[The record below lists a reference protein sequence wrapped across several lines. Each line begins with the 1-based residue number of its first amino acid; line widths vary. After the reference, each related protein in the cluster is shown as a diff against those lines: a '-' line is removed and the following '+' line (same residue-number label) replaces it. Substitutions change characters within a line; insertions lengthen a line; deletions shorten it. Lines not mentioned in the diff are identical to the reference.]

1 MQKLFQYI
9 LMTVAMV
16 AMASCSQDEVLTPS
30 AEVQDIRIVV
40 SDFPAFDDAQTRA
53 IGTFDSGKTAWVP
66 NDVIY
71 IVAANAGLDSQILT
85 LTYGAD
91 AQWTA
96 DETAIHYLSAS
107 DTHIRAIY
115 APNCEKEGTEI
126 MAKDNLPFGTGEF
139 FEQHCN
145 IVDGTLTVDFTNYER
160 PYSRLRIVTEPNE
173 QIAVTATMF
182 DPAGYYDSGTYD
194 YTLTADENGNA
205 YLYGSFAV
213 NGTVTVKNGDEELKN
228 YTFSA
233 ATVDAESYV
242 LDAVVDSPDAE
253 YVASTDSESAGTF
266 LVYNAKGLQL
276 VNDWMNS
283 ETNDGAGILH
293 IEDAAALTLLVRRN
307 EQNITL
313 KADIDMPAVSEGKSN
328 WTYIGI
334 WDAPYAGTFDGGR
347 YTITGLTID
356 ASADDYPQSYQ
367 QAGLFGILE
376 GVVQNVNFADVT
388 VQGAYDIGVVA
399 GHNYGIIKGCNLTG
413 CAVSGAMYIGGVVGT
428 NTDGGTISRCMVDAT
443 SAVTD
448 NGGHSGAY
456 VGGIVGNNNG
466 NVLACICYAD
476 VALTSVGDY
485 QSLGGIV
492 GNHGDGAVV
501 ACGFAGIL
509 SYLPESTDLDCGG
522 VIGTKGWD
530 GALYGSWTLGGYPLV
545 SEDFS
550 STTPVG
556 CFAYESL
563 ASTSADDV
571 TVMNAAI
578 DVYNGG
584 KVSTDVDYAAKW
596 NSNIFDLIV
605 ER

>member
-53 IGTFDSGKTAWVP
+53 IGTFDSGKTTWEAD
-66 NDVIY
+66 DVIY
-71 IVAANAGLDSQILT
+71 IVAANAGVDSQILT

-96 DETAIHYLSAS
+96 DGTAIHYLSAS

-126 MAKDNLPFGTGEF
+126 KAKDNLPFGTGEF
-139 FEQHCN
+139 LEKECSV
-145 IVDGTLTVDFTNYER
+145 VDGTLTVDFINYER

-293 IEDAAALTLLVRRN
+293 IEDAAALTSLVRRN

-328 WTYIGI
+328 WTYIGT
-334 WDAPYAGTFDGGR
+334 WDAPYVGTFDGGR

-356 ASADDYPQSYQ
+356 ASDTDYPQSYQ
-367 QAGLFGILE
+367 QAGLFGILK

-413 CAVSGAMYIGGVVGT
+413 CAVSGTMYIGGVVGT

-448 NGGHSGAY
+448 NGEDSGAY
-456 VGGIVGNNNG
+456 VGGIVGHNNG
-466 NVLACICYAD
+466 NILACLCYAD
-476 VALTSVGDY
+476 VALTSVGGY

-509 SYLPESTDLDCGG
+509 SYLPESTNLDCGG
-522 VIGTKGWD
+522 VIGTKGQD
-530 GALYGSWTLGGYPLV
+530 GSLYGSWTLGGYPLV

-550 STTPVG
+550 ATTTVG
-556 CFAYESL
+556 CFAYENL
-563 ASTSADDV
+563 ASTSANHV

-578 DVYNGG
+578 DVYNEG
-584 KVSTDVDYAAKW
+584 KATTDEDYAEKW
-596 NSNIFDLIV
+596 NSKIFDLIV